1 MTTTTTTTTGASVA
15 LVVLAGTDRLRRA
28 DRELLVLA
36 GTLGQTHV
44 VVPAAPDDALLDAL
58 AAHAVHTVHAPEGG
72 PGDRLSTPAVAL
84 AEAAARATGAR
95 VLLLAGTPEAKDVA
109 ARLGVRLG
117 AGVVTDVVALDA
129 DLVATKSVL
138 AGGWTTRCRA
148 TSPVLI
154 ATVRPNSIELPA
166 ESPAENL
173 GEVPAGNLAEN
184 PGEAPVENLAEVPGE
199 APAEDGAD
207 APSGPAAAAPG
218 TGPAAGQP
226 GARRPRVRTHALE
239 DTVPAARIAGRTELP
254 VSGRPALGEA
264 RVVVAGGRGTGGD
277 FGPLEELADV
287 LGGAIGASRAAVDAG
302 WIGPEAQVGQTG
314 RTVSPQLYVSCGISG
329 AVQQRAGMQTARTI
343 VAVNKDEQAPVFEIA
358 DLGIVG
364 DLRTVLPQAVE
375 HLRRLRGE

>member
-1 MTTTTTTTTGASVA
+1 MTTTTTTTTTVA
-15 LVVLAGTDRLRRA
+15 LVVLATTDRLRRA

-36 GTLGQTHV
+36 GTLGETHV
-44 VVPAAPDDALLDAL
+44 VVPDAPGDALLGEL
-58 AAHAVHTVHAPEGG
+58 AAHGVGTVHAAEGG
-72 PGDRLSTPAVAL
+72 PGDRLTTPAVAL
-84 AEAAARATGAR
+84 AEAAARETGATA
-95 VLLLAGTPEAKDVA
+95 LLLAATPEAKDVA

-154 ATVRPNSIELPA
+154 ATVRPNSVELPA
-166 ESPAENL
+166 
-173 GEVPAGNLAEN
+173 
-184 PGEAPVENLAEVPGE
+184 
-199 APAEDGAD
+199 D
-207 APSGPAAAAPG
+207 PAAHAAAGAPG
-218 TGPAAGQP
+218 AGSAGVQ
-226 GARRPRVRTHALE
+226 RPRVRTHALE
-239 DTVPAARIAGRTELP
+239 DTVPAARVVGRSALP
-254 VSGRPALGEA
+254 ASGRPALGEA

-277 FGPLEELADV
+277 FGPLEALADV

-329 AVQQRAGMQTARTI
+329 AVQQRAGMQTAGTI

-364 DLRTVLPQAVE
+364 DLQKVLPQAVE
-375 HLRRLRGE
+375 HLRALRG

>member
-1 MTTTTTTTTGASVA
+1 MTTTTTAA
-15 LVVLAGTDRLRRA
+15 LVVLGATDRLRRA

-36 GTLGQTHV
+36 GTLGETHV
-44 VVPAAPDDALLDAL
+44 VVPDVPGDALLGEL
-58 AAHAVHTVHAPEGG
+58 AAHAVGAVHAPEDG
-72 PGDRLSTPAVAL
+72 PGDRLTTPAVAL
-84 AEAAARATGAR
+84 AEAAARETGAA

-138 AGGWTTRCRA
+138 AGRWTTRCRA

-154 ATVRPNSIELPA
+154 VTLRPNSVEIPVDVTTD
-166 ESPAENL
+166 
-173 GEVPAGNLAEN
+173 VPTD
-184 PGEAPVENLAEVPGE
+184 VT
-199 APAEDGAD
+199 GA
-207 APSGPAAAAPG
+207 APAAA
-218 TGPAAGQP
+218 Q
-226 GARRPRVRTHALE
+226 RPQVRTHALE
-239 DTVPAARIAGRTELP
+239 DTVPAARVVGRAVLP
-254 VSGRPALGEA
+254 ASGRPALDEA

-277 FGPLEELADV
+277 FGPLEDLADA

-329 AVQQRAGMQTARTI
+329 AVQQRAGMQTAGAI

-364 DLRTVLPQAVE
+364 DLQKVLPQAVE
-375 HLRRLRGE
+375 HLRALRG

>member
-1 MTTTTTTTTGASVA
+1 MTTTTTTTVA
-15 LVVLAGTDRLRRA
+15 LVVLATTVRLRRA

-36 GTLGQTHV
+36 GTLGETHV
-44 VVPAAPDDALLDAL
+44 VVPDAPGDALLGEL
-58 AAHAVHTVHAPEGG
+58 VAHAVGTVHAPEGG
-72 PGDRLSTPAVAL
+72 PGDRLTTPAVAL
-84 AEAAARATGAR
+84 AEAAARETGAG
-95 VLLLAGTPEAKDVA
+95 VLLLAATPEAKDVA

-154 ATVRPNSIELPA
+154 ATVRPNSVEIPA
-166 ESPAENL
+166 DLA
-173 GEVPAGNLAEN
+173 AG
-184 PGEAPVENLAEVPGE
+184 
-199 APAEDGAD
+199 
-207 APSGPAAAAPG
+207 AAAGAPG
-218 TGPAAGQP
+218 AEPTGAQ
-226 GARRPRVRTHALE
+226 RPRVRTHALE
-239 DTVPAARIAGRTELP
+239 DTVPAARVVGRSALP
-254 VSGRPALGEA
+254 ASGRPALGEA

-277 FGPLEELADV
+277 FGPLEALADA

-329 AVQQRAGMQTARTI
+329 AVQQRAGMQTAGTI
-343 VAVNKDEQAPVFEIA
+343 VAVNKDAQAPVFEIA

-364 DLRTVLPQAVE
+364 DLQRVLPQAVE
-375 HLRRLRGE
+375 HLRALRG

>member
-1 MTTTTTTTTGASVA
+1 MTTPTPTTAPTTAAGGPSAGTTVT
-15 LVVLAGTDRLRRA
+15 LVVLGGRDRLRRA

-36 GTLGQTHV
+36 GTLGATHV
-44 VVPAAPDDALLDAL
+44 VVPDAPDDALLDEL
-58 AAHAVHTVHAPEGG
+58 AAHAVGTVHTLEGG
-72 PGDRLSTPAVAL
+72 PGDRLTTPAVAL
-84 AEAAARATGAR
+84 AEAAARETGAQ
-95 VLLLAGTPEAKDVA
+95 VLLLASTPEAKDVA

-148 TSPVLI
+148 TSPVLV
-154 ATVRPNSIELPA
+154 ATVRPNSVELPTA
-166 ESPAENL
+166 GTAA
-173 GEVPAGNLAEN
+173 GGTGTAPAGA
-184 PGEAPVENLAEVPGE
+184 
-199 APAEDGAD
+199 
-207 APSGPAAAAPG
+207 
-218 TGPAAGQP
+218 Q
-226 GARRPRVRTHALE
+226 RPRVRGHAVE
-239 DTVPAARIAGRTELP
+239 DTVPAARVVGRAELP
-254 VSGRPALGEA
+254 ASGRPALDEA

-277 FGPLEELADV
+277 FGPLEELADA

-329 AVQQRAGMQTARTI
+329 AVQQRAGMQTAGTI
-343 VAVNKDEQAPVFEIA
+343 VAVNKDEQAPVLEIA

-375 HLRRLRGE
+375 HLRALRG

>member
-1 MTTTTTTTTGASVA
+1 MTTTTTSTTSTSTTAA
-15 LVVLAGTDRLRRA
+15 LVVLGGTDRLRRA

-36 GTLGQTHV
+36 GTLGETHV
-44 VVPAAPDDALLDAL
+44 VVPDVPDDALLDQL
-58 AAHAVHTVHAPEGG
+58 AGHAVGTVHAPEGG
-72 PGDRLSTPAVAL
+72 PGDRLTTPAVAL
-84 AEAAARATGAR
+84 AEAAARETGATA
-95 VLLLAGTPEAKDVA
+95 LLLAATPEAKDVA
-109 ARLGVRLG
+109 ARLGVRLE

-154 ATVRPNSIELPA
+154 ATVRPNSVGIPA
-166 ESPAENL
+166 DL
-173 GEVPAGNLAEN
+173 TTDVTTD
-184 PGEAPVENLAEVPGE
+184 V
-199 APAEDGAD
+199 
-207 APSGPAAAAPG
+207 AAAAP
-218 TGPAAGQP
+218 AGAQ
-226 GARRPRVRTHALE
+226 RPRVRTHALE
-239 DTVPAARIAGRTELP
+239 DTVPAARVVGRSALP
-254 VSGRPALGEA
+254 ASGRPALGEA

-277 FGPLEELADV
+277 FGPLEALADV

-329 AVQQRAGMQTARTI
+329 AVQQRAGMQTAGTI

-364 DLRTVLPQAVE
+364 DLQKVLPQAVE
-375 HLRRLRGE
+375 HLRALRG

>member
-1 MTTTTTTTTGASVA
+1 MTTTTTTTTGEAAA

-44 VVPAAPDDALLDAL
+44 VVPAAPGDALLDAL

-109 ARLGVRLG
+109 ARLGVRLE

-154 ATVRPNSIELPA
+154 ATVRPNSVELPA

-173 GEVPAGNLAEN
+173 GEVPAGNPAKV

-199 APAEDGAD
+199 DPAEDGAD
-207 APSGPAAAAPG
+207 APGGPPAAAPG

-239 DTVPAARIAGRTELP
+239 DTVPAARVVGRTELP

-277 FGPLEELADV
+277 FGPLEELADA
-287 LGGAIGASRAAVDAG
+287 LGGAVGASRAAVDAG

-375 HLRRLRGE
+375 HLRKLRGE

>member
-1 MTTTTTTTTGASVA
+1 MTTTTTVA
-15 LVVLAGTDRLRRA
+15 LVVLATTDRLRRA

-36 GTLGQTHV
+36 GTLGETHV
-44 VVPAAPDDALLDAL
+44 VVPDAPGDALLGEL
-58 AAHAVHTVHAPEGG
+58 AAHGVGTVHAPEGG
-72 PGDRLSTPAVAL
+72 PGDRLTTPAVAL
-84 AEAAARATGAR
+84 AEAAARETGAG
-95 VLLLAGTPEAKDVA
+95 VLLLAATPEAKDVA
-109 ARLGVRLG
+109 ARLGVRLE

-154 ATVRPNSIELPA
+154 ATLRPHSVELPA
-166 ESPAENL
+166 H
-173 GEVPAGNLAEN
+173 
-184 PGEAPVENLAEVPGE
+184 
-199 APAEDGAD
+199 
-207 APSGPAAAAPG
+207 PAAQA
-218 TGPAAGQP
+218 TAGGP
-226 GARRPRVRTHALE
+226 GAGPTGAQRPRVRTHALE
-239 DTVPAARIAGRTELP
+239 DTVPAARVVGRSALP
-254 VSGRPALGEA
+254 ASGRPALGEA

-277 FGPLEELADV
+277 FGPLEALADV

-329 AVQQRAGMQTARTI
+329 AVQQRAGMQTAGTI

-364 DLRTVLPQAVE
+364 DLQKVLPQAVE
-375 HLRRLRGE
+375 HLRALRG

>member
-1 MTTTTTTTTGASVA
+1 M
-15 LVVLAGTDRLRRA
+15 VVLATTDRLRRA

-36 GTLGQTHV
+36 GTLGETHV
-44 VVPAAPDDALLDAL
+44 VVPDAPGDALLGEL
-58 AAHAVHTVHAPEGG
+58 AAHGVGAVHAPEGG
-72 PGDRLSTPAVAL
+72 PGDRLTTPAVAL
-84 AEAAARATGAR
+84 AEAAARETGATA
-95 VLLLAGTPEAKDVA
+95 LLLAATPEAKDVA

-154 ATVRPNSIELPA
+154 ATVRPNSVELPA
-166 ESPAENL
+166 D
-173 GEVPAGNLAEN
+173 V
-184 PGEAPVENLAEVPGE
+184 
-199 APAEDGAD
+199 
-207 APSGPAAAAPG
+207 AAAAP
-218 TGPAAGQP
+218 AGVQ
-226 GARRPRVRTHALE
+226 RPRVRTHALE
-239 DTVPAARIAGRTELP
+239 DTVPAARVVGRSALP
-254 VSGRPALGEA
+254 ASGRPALGEA

-277 FGPLEELADV
+277 FGPLEALADV

-329 AVQQRAGMQTARTI
+329 AVQQRAGMQTAGTI
-343 VAVNKDEQAPVFEIA
+343 VAVNKDEHAPVFEIA

-364 DLRTVLPQAVE
+364 DLQKVLPQAVE
-375 HLRRLRGE
+375 HLRALRG

>member
-1 MTTTTTTTTGASVA
+1 MTMTTTTTTTVA
-15 LVVLAGTDRLRRA
+15 LVVLATTDRLRRA

-36 GTLGQTHV
+36 GTLGETHV
-44 VVPAAPDDALLDAL
+44 VVPDAPGDALLGEL
-58 AAHAVHTVHAPEGG
+58 AAHGVGTVHAREGG
-72 PGDRLSTPAVAL
+72 PGDRLTTPAVAL
-84 AEAAARATGAR
+84 AEAAARETGATA
-95 VLLLAGTPEAKDVA
+95 LLLAATPEAKDVA

-154 ATVRPNSIELPA
+154 ATVRPNSVELPA
-166 ESPAENL
+166 
-173 GEVPAGNLAEN
+173 
-184 PGEAPVENLAEVPGE
+184 
-199 APAEDGAD
+199 D
-207 APSGPAAAAPG
+207 PAAHAAAGAPG
-218 TGPAAGQP
+218 AGSAGVQ
-226 GARRPRVRTHALE
+226 RPRVRTHALE
-239 DTVPAARIAGRTELP
+239 DAVPAARVVGRSALP
-254 VSGRPALGEA
+254 ASGRPALGEA

-277 FGPLEELADV
+277 FGPLEALADV

-329 AVQQRAGMQTARTI
+329 AVQQRAGMQTAGTI

-364 DLRTVLPQAVE
+364 DLQKVLPQAVE
-375 HLRRLRGE
+375 HLRALRG

>member
-1 MTTTTTTTTGASVA
+1 MSTTTTAA
-15 LVVLAGTDRLRRA
+15 LVVLGATDRLRRA

-36 GTLGQTHV
+36 GTLGETHV
-44 VVPAAPDDALLDAL
+44 VVPGVPGDALLGEL
-58 AAHAVHTVHAPEGG
+58 AAHAVGTVHVPEGG
-72 PGDRLSTPAVAL
+72 PGDRLTTPAVAL
-84 AEAAARATGAR
+84 AEAAARETGAA

-117 AGVVTDVVALDA
+117 AGVVTDVVALGA

-154 ATVRPNSIELPA
+154 VTLRPNSVEIPA
-166 ESPAENL
+166 GLTADVPTD
-173 GEVPAGNLAEN
+173 VPAD
-184 PGEAPVENLAEVPGE
+184 VP
-199 APAEDGAD
+199 AD
-207 APSGPAAAAPG
+207 VTQAAPAAA
-218 TGPAAGQP
+218 Q
-226 GARRPRVRTHALE
+226 RPQVRTHALE
-239 DTVPAARIAGRTELP
+239 DTVPAARVVGRAELP
-254 VSGRPALGEA
+254 ASGRPALGEA

-277 FGPLEELADV
+277 FGPLEDLADA

-329 AVQQRAGMQTARTI
+329 AVQQRAGMQTAGTI

-364 DLRTVLPQAVE
+364 DLKKVLPQAVE
-375 HLRRLRGE
+375 HLRALRG

>member
-1 MTTTTTTTTGASVA
+1 MTTTTTVA
-15 LVVLAGTDRLRRA
+15 LVVLATTDRLRRA

-36 GTLGQTHV
+36 GTLGETHV
-44 VVPAAPDDALLDAL
+44 VVPDAPGDALLGEL
-58 AAHAVHTVHAPEGG
+58 AAHGVGTVHAPEGG
-72 PGDRLSTPAVAL
+72 PGDRLTTPAVAL
-84 AEAAARATGAR
+84 AEAAARETGATA
-95 VLLLAGTPEAKDVA
+95 LLLAATPEAKDVA

-154 ATVRPNSIELPA
+154 ATVRPNSVELPA
-166 ESPAENL
+166 HPAAHAA
-173 GEVPAGNLAEN
+173 GGTPGAGPAGA
-184 PGEAPVENLAEVPGE
+184 
-199 APAEDGAD
+199 
-207 APSGPAAAAPG
+207 
-218 TGPAAGQP
+218 Q
-226 GARRPRVRTHALE
+226 RPRMRTHALE
-239 DTVPAARIAGRTELP
+239 DTVPAARVVGRSALP
-254 VSGRPALGEA
+254 ASGRPALGEA

-277 FGPLEELADV
+277 FEPLEALADV
-287 LGGAIGASRAAVDAG
+287 LGGAVGASRAAVDAG

-329 AVQQRAGMQTARTI
+329 AVQQRAGMQTAGTI

-364 DLRTVLPQAVE
+364 DLQKVLPQAVE
-375 HLRRLRGE
+375 HLRALRG

>member
-1 MTTTTTTTTGASVA
+1 MTTTTTVA
-15 LVVLAGTDRLRRA
+15 LVVLATTDRLRRA

-36 GTLGQTHV
+36 GTLGETHV
-44 VVPAAPDDALLDAL
+44 VVPDAPGDALLGEF
-58 AAHAVHTVHAPEGG
+58 AAHGVGAVHAPEGG
-72 PGDRLSTPAVAL
+72 PGDRLTTPAVAL
-84 AEAAARATGAR
+84 AEAAARETGATA
-95 VLLLAGTPEAKDVA
+95 LLLAATPEAKDVA

-154 ATVRPNSIELPA
+154 ATVRPNSVELPA
-166 ESPAENL
+166 DPSAHAAAGAPGA
-173 GEVPAGNLAEN
+173 GPAGA
-184 PGEAPVENLAEVPGE
+184 
-199 APAEDGAD
+199 
-207 APSGPAAAAPG
+207 
-218 TGPAAGQP
+218 Q
-226 GARRPRVRTHALE
+226 RPRVRTHALE
-239 DTVPAARIAGRTELP
+239 DTVPAARVVGRSALP
-254 VSGRPALGEA
+254 ASGRPALGEA

-277 FGPLEELADV
+277 FGPLEALADV

-329 AVQQRAGMQTARTI
+329 AVQQRAGMQTAGTI

-364 DLRTVLPQAVE
+364 DLQKVLPQAVE
-375 HLRRLRGE
+375 HLRALRG